1 VRALRD
7 QEAGVWVATSDDVP
21 GLATEAD
28 TMEQLAAKLQ
38 VMVPELLELNGDTRP
53 QPSAPPGM
61 PFILSIARAGILAPA
76 PPDA

>member
-1 VRALRD
+1 MRSGVLTVRALRD

-38 VMVPELLELNGDTRP
+38 VMVPELLELNGGTEP
-53 QPSAPPGM
+53 QPSAPPGL
-61 PFILSIARAGILAPA
+61 PFIVSIAR
-76 PPDA
+76 